1 MTTGDV
7 IELMIAEL
15 EPMYDALENGRHV
28 DAMIEMDEDLIILEY
43 AINPP
48 DMYAEPDVDLDNI
61 QSPWIGRYIPSRQQI
76 ALERE
81 ADRLLGL
88 KKAA

>member
-1 MTTGDV
+1 MSHEDI
-7 IELMIAEL
+7 IELMKLEL
-15 EPMYDALENGRHV
+15 EPMYDALENCRRV
-28 DAMIEMDEDLIILEY
+28 DALIEYDEEMIILEY

-48 DMYAEPDVDLDNI
+48 DMYAEPDVDEEN
-61 QSPWIGRYIPSRQQI
+61 PWVGRYIPSRRQI

-81 ADRLLGL
+81 ADRILGL

>member
-1 MTTGDV
+1 MTTQDV
-7 IELMIAEL
+7 IELMIEEL
-15 EPMYDALENGRHV
+15 APMYDALENCRRV
-28 DAMIEMDEDLIILEY
+28 DALIEMDEDLIILEY

-48 DMYAEPDVDLDNI
+48 DMYAEPDVDDLEQNW
-61 QSPWIGRYIPSRQQI
+61 SGRHYEGPRQK